1 MKAII
6 LDMYG
11 VILKDPGEGFL
22 AFVNKTFPSLTP
34 ADIYEHW
41 NKADLG
47 ELSSLEVFERIGF
60 RGDLAETEK
69 VYLDS
74 VELNESF
81 YDFASKCRKSGK
93 LALISNDL
101 SEWSAYFREKFK
113 MNGYFDAISVSGD
126 LKMKKPDERIFR
138 YTLEKLG
145 CLAEDCT
152 YIDDRRYNLEAA
164 GSLGMKTIL
173 FNSRNVEYEGIS
185 VKSFEELEEILLP

>member
-22 AFVNKTFPSLTP
+22 SFVNKTFPSLTP
-34 ADIYEHW
+34 AEIYEHW
-41 NKADLG
+41 NRADMG
-47 ELSSLEVFERIGF
+47 ELSSIEVFERLGYQ
-60 RGDLAETEK
+60 GDLAKTEK
-69 VYLDS
+69 EYLDS
-74 VELNESF
+74 VEINVSF
-81 YDFASKCRKSGK
+81 YEFAANCKKLGK

-113 MNGYFDAISVSGD
+113 MNDYFDAISVSGD
-126 LKMKKPDERIFR
+126 LKMKKPEERIFK

-152 YIDDRRYNLEAA
+152 YIDDRRYNLETA
-164 GSLGMKTIL
+164 GSLGMNTIL
-173 FNSRNVEYEGIS
+173 FNSRHVEYEGIS
-185 VKSFEELEEILLP
+185 VTSFEELGDIVLR